1 MHHHIR
7 HIICRMALFFLIKS
21 PGSVMDYIFI
31 LKLAATIIFG
41 VFLGFISSIPVG
53 AVQLEVI
60 KKTINGH
67 KKPAIATAFGSAA
80 SDFIY
85 GMLALF
91 GLGDF
96 LLHKDFQIIIYS
108 LGIVVLSYLVF
119 KTYRERD
126 YMLHKEKR
134 IRYGKRLSFLTGF
147 TIAITNPGMI
157 IWWLVGFRLFAD
169 LNLFPV
175 ISAPVRALFIFSG
188 AFGLCLYLTL
198 LAMILHRYKKSFSE
212 KILYRTNLVLMA
224 ILIVL
229 ILYFITKLVGL
240 IANLN
245 IPVI

>member
-1 MHHHIR
+1 
-7 HIICRMALFFLIKS
+7 
-21 PGSVMDYIFI
+21 MDYIFI
-31 LKLAATIIFG
+31 LKLAVTIIFG
-41 VFLGFISSIPVG
+41 VLLGFISSIPVG

-67 KKPAIATAFGSAA
+67 KKPAIATACGSAT

-96 LLHKDFQIIIYS
+96 LLHKDFQIVIYS
-108 LGIVVLSYLVF
+108 LGIAVLSYLVF
-119 KTYRERD
+119 KSYRERD

-175 ISAPVRALFIFSG
+175 ITAPVRALFIFSG

-198 LAMILHRYKKSFSE
+198 VAVILHRFKKSFSE
-212 KILYRTNLVLMA
+212 KILYRTNMFLMC
-224 ILIVL
+224 ILILL
-229 ILYFITKLVGL
+229 ILYFVVKLFGL
-240 IANLN
+240 IANVN
-245 IPVI
+245 VPVI

>member
-1 MHHHIR
+1 MDY
-7 HIICRMALFFLIKS
+7 FLI
-21 PGSVMDYIFI
+21 F
-31 LKLAATIIFG
+31 KLAATIISG
-41 VFLGFISSIPVG
+41 VLLGFISSIPVG

-67 KKPAIATAFGSAA
+67 KKPAIATACGSAT

-91 GLGDF
+91 GLGGF
-96 LLHKDFQIIIYS
+96 LLHKDFQIVIYS
-108 LGIVVLSYLVF
+108 LGIVVLSYLVL
-119 KTYRERD
+119 KSYRERD
-126 YMLHKEKR
+126 YMLHKER
-134 IRYGKRLSFLTGF
+134 HIRYGKRLSFLTGF

-198 LAMILHRYKKSFSE
+198 VAVILHRFKKSFSE
-212 KILYRTNLVLMA
+212 KFLYRTNIILMC
-224 ILIVL
+224 ILILL
-229 ILYFITKLVGL
+229 IIYFVAKLVSL
-240 IANLN
+240 CADVK

>member
-1 MHHHIR
+1 
-7 HIICRMALFFLIKS
+7 
-21 PGSVMDYIFI
+21 MDYILL
-31 LKLAATIIFG
+31 LKLAATILFG

-67 KKPAIATAFGSAA
+67 KKPAIATACGSAT

-96 LLHKDFQIIIYS
+96 LLHKDFLIVIYS
-108 LGIVVLSYLVF
+108 LGVVVLTYLVF
-119 KTYRERD
+119 KSYRERD
-126 YMLHKEKR
+126 YMLHREKR
-134 IRYGKRLSFLTGF
+134 IHYGKRLSFLTGF

-169 LNLFPV
+169 LELFPV
-175 ISAPVRALFIFSG
+175 IAGPVRALFVVSG

-198 LAMILHRYKKSFSE
+198 LAIILHRYKKSFSE
-212 KILYRTNLVLMA
+212 KFLYRTNTFLMVILV
-224 ILIVL
+224 VL

-240 IANLN
+240 LGNIH

>member
-1 MHHHIR
+1 
-7 HIICRMALFFLIKS
+7 
-21 PGSVMDYIFI
+21 MDYFFI

-41 VFLGFISSIPVG
+41 VLLGFVSSIPVG

-67 KKPAIATAFGSAA
+67 KKPAIATACGSAT

-96 LLHKDFQIIIYS
+96 LLHKDFQIVIYS
-108 LGIVVLSYLVF
+108 LGIVVLSYLVL
-119 KTYRERD
+119 KSYRERD

-188 AFGLCLYLTL
+188 AFGLCFYLTL
-198 LAMILHRYKKSFSE
+198 VAVILHRFKKSFSE
-212 KILYRTNLVLMA
+212 KFLYRTNIFLMF
-224 ILIVL
+224 ILILL
-229 ILYFITKLVGL
+229 ILYFVAKLVSL
-240 IANLN
+240 CANVK